1 MRFLILVLFPDM
13 TDLLSHKETFSGSYL
28 NYKQFTTRSGL
39 LNWLFPNMYVV
50 VVFFFFSDANSNAL
64 LGFGPNFITKLMNT
78 VNVFTV
84 YGPEVTG
91 VPVKSLE

>member
-1 MRFLILVLFPDM
+1 
-13 TDLLSHKETFSGSYL
+13 
-28 NYKQFTTRSGL
+28 
-39 LNWLFPNMYVV
+39 MYVV

>member
-50 VVFFFFSDANSNAL
+50 VVFFFFLMQIQMLCWVLDPTL
-64 LGFGPNFITKLMNT
+64 LQN
-78 VNVFTV
+78 
-84 YGPEVTG
+84 
-91 VPVKSLE
+91 